1 MKRPFLII
9 ISVVVV
15 FLLLGTAVTSMFSR
29 GGASPTVVFN
39 GNRSLGFGGGGGGSA
54 SDAVGMAP
62 PATAAPAAI
71 EAPAPQ
77 EAFGTSASNI
87 APATQERLVIQ
98 NADLAIVVKDPKAR
112 MAEISKLATDLG
124 GYVVSSNLYETYGS
138 SGKQVPEATI
148 VVRMPAAKLDDALT
162 QIKEGVV
169 EVQSENRSG
178 QDVTNIYVD
187 LQSQL
192 KAKEAADKKLLEIM
206 DQATK
211 SEDVLAIYM
220 QIQSVETEIE
230 QLKGQIKYY
239 EESAALSA
247 VSVRLIAEEGTQP
260 IQVGPWKPAGAAKE
274 AVQDLINFTQRF
286 SEFLIRFVIF
296 TLPALILIAIP
307 LTLVFL
313 AGRAVYRR
321 FRKPSVVEE
330 KEVKSDK

>member
-1 MKRPFLII
+1 
-9 ISVVVV
+9 
-15 FLLLGTAVTSMFSR
+15 
-29 GGASPTVVFN
+29 
-39 GNRSLGFGGGGGGSA
+39 
-54 SDAVGMAP
+54 
-62 PATAAPAAI
+62 
-71 EAPAPQ
+71 
-77 EAFGTSASNI
+77 
-87 APATQERLVIQ
+87 
-98 NADLAIVVKDPKAR
+98 

-124 GYVVSSNLYETYGS
+124 GYVVSSNLYESYGS
-138 SGKQVPEATI
+138 SGKQVPEATV
-148 VVRMPAAKLDDALT
+148 VVRIPAAKLDDALA
-162 QIKEGVV
+162 QIKEGAT
-169 EVQSENRSG
+169 EVKSENRSG

-187 LQSQL
+187 LQAQL

-211 SEDVLAIYM
+211 AEDVLAIYM
-220 QIQSVETEIE
+220 QIQNVETEIE

-260 IQVGPWKPAGAAKE
+260 IAVGPWRPEGAAKE
-274 AVQDLINFTQRF
+274 AVQDLINFMQRF

-321 FRKPSVVEE
+321 FRKPSVVVEE
-330 KEVKSDK
+330 KEEVVKK

>member
-1 MKRPFLII
+1 MKRPFIII

-15 FLLLGTAVTSMFSR
+15 FLLLGTAITARFGGSTFS
-29 GGASPTVVFN
+29 SQ
-39 GNRSLGFGGGGGGSA
+39 NRSLGYGGGGGGA
-54 SDAVGMAP
+54 TDMGMAP
-62 PATAAPAAI
+62 AATQAPAAA

-77 EAFGTSASNI
+77 EAFGASTGNI

-98 NADLAIVVKDPKAR
+98 NADLAIVVKDPKTR

-124 GYVVSSNLYETYGS
+124 GYVVSSNLYQSYAS

-148 VVRMPAAKLDDALT
+148 VVRIPAAKLDDALA
-162 QIKEGVV
+162 QIKEGAA

-178 QDVTNIYVD
+178 QDVTNVYVD
-187 LQSQL
+187 LQAQL

-220 QIQSVETEIE
+220 QIQNVETEIE

-260 IQVGPWKPAGAAKE
+260 IQVGPWKPAGAAKA
-274 AVQDLINFTQRF
+274 AVQDLINFVQRF
-286 SEFLIRFVIF
+286 TEFLIRFVIF

-321 FRKPSVVEE
+321 FRKPSVPVEE
-330 KEVKSDK
+330 KEVKSEK

>member
-1 MKRPFLII
+1 MKRPFIII

-15 FLLLGTAVTSMFSR
+15 FLLIGTAITASFGGLRASTQNR
-29 GGASPTVVFN
+29 GLGY
-39 GNRSLGFGGGGGGSA
+39 GFGGGGGVA

-62 PATAAPAAI
+62 AATQ
-71 EAPAPQ
+71 APAPIESPAMP
-77 EAFGTSASNI
+77 EAAAGNV
-87 APATQERLVIQ
+87 APPAQERLVIQ
-98 NADLAIVVKDPKAR
+98 NADLAIVVKDPKTR
-112 MAEISKLATDLG
+112 MADISKLATDLG

-138 SGKQVPEATI
+138 SGKQVPEATV
-148 VVRMPAAKLDDALT
+148 VVRVPAAKLEDALS
-162 QIKEGVV
+162 QIKEGAV
-169 EVQSENRSG
+169 EVKSENRSG
-178 QDVTNIYVD
+178 QDVTNVYVD
-187 LQSQL
+187 LQAQL

-211 SEDVLAIYM
+211 SEDVLNIYM
-220 QIQSVETEIE
+220 QIQNVETQIE

-274 AVQDLINFTQRF
+274 AVQDLINFMQRF

-307 LTLVFL
+307 LLLVFL
-313 AGRAVYRR
+313 AGRAMYRR
-321 FRKPSVVEE
+321 FRKPSVVVEE
-330 KEVKSDK
+330 KEVKSEK

>member
-1 MKRPFLII
+1 
-9 ISVVVV
+9 
-15 FLLLGTAVTSMFSR
+15 
-29 GGASPTVVFN
+29 
-39 GNRSLGFGGGGGGSA
+39 
-54 SDAVGMAP
+54 MA
-62 PATAAPAAI
+62 
-71 EAPAPQ
+71 
-77 EAFGTSASNI
+77 
-87 APATQERLVIQ
+87 
-98 NADLAIVVKDPKAR
+98 D
-112 MAEISKLATDLG
+112 ISKLATDLG

-138 SGKQVPEATI
+138 SGKQVPEATV
-148 VVRMPAAKLDDALT
+148 VVRIPAAKLDDALA
-162 QIKEGVV
+162 QIKEGAV

-178 QDVTNIYVD
+178 QDVTNVYVD

-192 KAKEAADKKLLEIM
+192 KAKEAADKKLLEIL

-274 AVQDLINFTQRF
+274 AVQDLINFVQRF
-286 SEFLIRFVIF
+286 SEFLIRFVVF
-296 TLPALILIAIP
+296 TLPALVLIAIP
-307 LTLVFL
+307 LALVFL
-313 AGRAVYRR
+313 AGRGIYRR
-321 FRKPSVVEE
+321 FRKPSVVVED